1 MLGRE
6 TFLAPVAWNE
16 DGWPVVNG
24 DGTINLDMKDVKTLP
39 QTTVKN
45 SPDWDFNNPQLGAE
59 WNWIGIPD
67 KKKLFAHGE
76 KRISPDKRKR
86 KKNWMTTAVH
96 QHSWDADRKTSISR
110 PPQECRQEET
120 ETPE

>member
-1 MLGRE
+1 MVQAHDGSWWLVCLGFRTQNGQHHVLGRE

-45 SPDWDFNNPQLGAE
+45 SPDWDFNNPQLGLGFQQSAVRSGME
-59 WNWIGIPD
+59 LDWHPRQ
-67 KKKLFAHGE
+67 KKLFAHGE
-76 KRISPDKRKR
+76 KRIPPD
-86 KKNWMTTAVH
+86 
-96 QHSWDADRKTSISR
+96 
-110 PPQECRQEET
+110 
-120 ETPE
+120 